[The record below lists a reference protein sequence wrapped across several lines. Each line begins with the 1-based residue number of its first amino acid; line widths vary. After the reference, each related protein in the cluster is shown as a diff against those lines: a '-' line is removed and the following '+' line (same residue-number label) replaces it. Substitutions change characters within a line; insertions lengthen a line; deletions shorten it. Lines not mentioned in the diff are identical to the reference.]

1 MPNRPIREIF
11 QTELPTIHV
20 LDVGAMPEYEDRYA
34 GLVRQGLAGV
44 TGLEPNPE
52 QFQRLAARQGPY
64 RYLPYFLGDGGP
76 ATFHVTRYPGCS
88 SLYEPDPAVIDL
100 FTSIGA
106 GGDGNFSVI
115 STLAVE
121 TRRLDDIPELGHADF
136 IKLDVQGA
144 ELDILRHGT
153 ATLDGA
159 LVVECEVEFL
169 ALYKRQPLF
178 GDVHAFLTAHGFVL
192 HKLIDVRG
200 RCLRP
205 FVLNN
210 NPYAPISQMLWADA
224 VFVRDFTRLERF
236 ASEELLKAAVIL
248 HEVYFSYDLAV
259 HFLKEYD
266 RRAGADLAGSYA
278 AKVFSQGELP
288 TLYLNL
294 KLDV

>member
-1 MPNRPIREIF
+1 MPIRPIKDIL
-11 QTELPTIHV
+11 QTEMPAIHV
-20 LDVGAMPEYEDRYA
+20 VDVGAMPEYEDRYT
-34 GLVRQGLAGV
+34 GLVRQGLARV
-44 TGLEPNPE
+44 TGFEPNPE
-52 QFQRLAARQGPY
+52 QFQRLAVRQGPY
-64 RYLPYFLGDGGP
+64 RYLPYFLGDGGL

-106 GGDGNFSVI
+106 GDDGNFSVI
-115 STLAVE
+115 STQAVE
-121 TRRLDDIPELGHADF
+121 TRRLDDISELGHADF

-153 ATLDGA
+153 VTLDGA

-178 GDVHAFLTAHGFVL
+178 GDVYAFLAAHGFVL
-192 HKLIDVRG
+192 HKLIDVQG

-236 ASEELLKAAVIL
+236 ANEELLNAAVIL

-278 AKVFSQGELP
+278 AKVFTQGDLP

-294 KLDV
+294 KLGV